1 MGISGIFKRKR
12 KPEALPSIN
21 TSNLKRVV
29 AVSDVYWDQL
39 YKPSIELVEKCSQLF
54 GSYGFEIC
62 KSYEIQFVKFIS
74 RYKGVVDDNPLALH
88 LNNYAVASAFSSI
101 YLSKVLIKFDFYS
114 ISKKADS
121 LGERSVFYPWREIP
135 STKHA
140 DIKLKKTA
148 YLAPLYTYSL
158 PILFAMLPNVAWK
171 WLLSDMRIYQ
181 GLLDAV
187 HSNGEKGVFA
197 NYLSDLYIP
206 TESGN
211 GPGEVTKVDVV
222 KAKEISEADEP
233 NNKSNGGLEEL
244 LSSLGSNNNADDISL
259 DELLNGQENNQNNDV
274 KESKLSSNGELDF
287 SIFDETPSADN
298 KKSQQPEILSK
309 GEKEE
314 ATPDILSEFQSFLS
328 SASPKHEEESGPIQN
343 EYVPENELDDFD
355 AYTTLEAEVTQNV
368 SPDTERAPLFS
379 EQTTLSMDL
388 AKWAKSILM
397 DYQVDSGVYVV
408 FSEQGNTI
416 ALDIDKAFLS
426 FVRADFDLDSEEQY
440 RSVADEVLSDLLM
453 SADWI
458 ANNDGSEVWKLMVNN
473 TSVYAVLLNTD
484 ITNVNLCAS
493 IQRHSVKIVV

>member
-1 MGISGIFKRKR
+1 MGITGLFKRKR

-29 AVSDVYWDQL
+29 AVSDLYWDQL
-39 YKPSIELVEKCSQLF
+39 YKPSIELIESCSQLF
-54 GSYGFEIC
+54 GRYGFEIC
-62 KSYEIQFVKFIS
+62 KSYEMQFVKFIS
-74 RYKGVVDDNPLALH
+74 RYKGAVDDNPLALH
-88 LNNYAVASAFSSI
+88 LNNYAIASAFSCL
-101 YLSKVLIKFDFYS
+101 YLSKILIKFEYYS

-121 LGERSVFYPWREIP
+121 LGERNVFYPWREIP

-187 HSNGEKGVFA
+187 HSNGEKGFFA

-211 GPGEVTKVDVV
+211 GPVEVAKVEVV
-222 KAKEISEADEP
+222 KAKDNTEANELSSQ
-233 NNKSNGGLEEL
+233 SNGGLEEL

-259 DELLNGQENNQNNDV
+259 DELLNGQANNQSENV
-274 KESKLSSNGELDF
+274 KGSISSQSGDLDF
-287 SIFDETPSADN
+287 SIFEGSSSTDN
-298 KKSQQPEILSK
+298 KKSPQPETLS
-309 GEKEE
+309 KEE
-314 ATPDILSEFQSFLS
+314 AAPDILSEFQSFLS
-328 SASPKHEEESGPIQN
+328 STSPKCEEESTPIQN
-343 EYVPENELDDFD
+343 EDAPESELDDFD
-355 AYTTLEAEVTQNV
+355 AYSALEGEVTQNV
-368 SPDTERAPLFS
+368 SSDSERAPLFS

-388 AKWAKSILM
+388 AEWAKSILV
-397 DYQVDSGVYVV
+397 DYQIDSGVYVV

-416 ALDIDKAFLS
+416 ALDMDKAFLS

-458 ANNDGSEVWKLMVNN
+458 ANDDGSEVWKLMVNN
-473 TSVYAVLLNTD
+473 TSINAVLLNTD
-484 ITNVNLCAS
+484 ITSVNLCAS
-493 IQRHSVKIVV
+493 IQRNSVKIVV

>member
-1 MGISGIFKRKR
+1 M
-12 KPEALPSIN
+12 
-21 TSNLKRVV
+21 
-29 AVSDVYWDQL
+29 AVSDAYWDQL
-39 YKPSIELVEKCSQLF
+39 YNPSIELIESCSQLF
-54 GSYGFEIC
+54 GSYGFDIC

-88 LNNYAVASAFSSI
+88 LNNYAVASAFSCL
-101 YLSKVLIKFDFYS
+101 YLSKILIKFEFYS

-135 STKHA
+135 STQHA

-158 PILFAMLPNVAWK
+158 PILFAILPNVAWK
-171 WLLSDMRIYQ
+171 WLLSDMKIYQ
-181 GLLDAV
+181 GLLDVV

-211 GPGEVTKVDVV
+211 GPDEVKKVEVV
-222 KAKEISEADEP
+222 KAIDNTEA
-233 NNKSNGGLEEL
+233 NVSSCQKNGGLEEL
-244 LSSLGSNNNADDISL
+244 LSSLGSSNNADDISL
-259 DELLNGQENNQNNDV
+259 DELLNGQANNQSENV
-274 KESKLSSNGELDF
+274 KESISSPSGDLDF
-287 SIFDETPSADN
+287 SIFDSSPSIDN
-298 KKSQQPEILSK
+298 TKSQQSEMLSK
-309 GEKEE
+309 KE
-314 ATPDILSEFQSFLS
+314 AAPDILSEFQSFLS
-328 SASPKHEEESGPIQN
+328 SASPKHEEDSCLISNEDAQES
-343 EYVPENELDDFD
+343 EFDDFD
-355 AYTTLEAEVTQNV
+355 AYTALEAEVTQNV
-368 SPDTERAPLFS
+368 SPSAERAPLFS

-388 AKWAKSILM
+388 AEWAKSIIM
-397 DYQVDSGVYVV
+397 DYQIDSGVYVV

-458 ANNDGSEVWKLMVNN
+458 ANDDGSEVWKLMVNN
-473 TSVYAVLLNTD
+473 TAVNAVLLNTD